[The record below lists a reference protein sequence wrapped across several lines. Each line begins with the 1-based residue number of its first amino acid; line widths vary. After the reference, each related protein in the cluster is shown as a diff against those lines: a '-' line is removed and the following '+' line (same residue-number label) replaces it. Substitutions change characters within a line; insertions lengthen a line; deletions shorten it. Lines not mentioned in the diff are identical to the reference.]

1 MNHLNITVSQRFTA
15 AFSHFQ
21 NQWTSTL
28 EKPKRSKKLVFAA
41 LAMSSLLSFGNAYAV
56 DPITVEGSQV
66 LVGGQPD
73 GMAGNSYFWTNN
85 TWGGAP
91 FYNQDSV
98 SWLKQDWKTRIVRA
112 AMGVDEGSGNYL
124 DSRSANVNRVRALVD
139 AAIAEDLYVI
149 IDWHSHHAEDYEA
162 EAIAFFEEMAR
173 DYGDKNN
180 VIYEI
185 YNEPL
190 NNTDWSSTIKPYAEA
205 VIAKIRAIDPDN
217 LIIVGTQTW
226 SQEVEKA
233 ADDPITGY
241 DNIAYTLHFY
251 SGTHTKW
258 LRDRAER
265 AMDKGIAL
273 VVTEW
278 GTTNYSGGGP
288 IYLEETQRWVDW
300 MKEFEI
306 THLNWSVNDKNES
319 ASIVKGGAN
328 PNGGW
333 SNSDL
338 TDSGRWV
345 RNMMRDFN
353 GDSDNGGGDGS
364 GGDSGGGTPPSNNAP
379 NVNIFLPNSNLTVD
393 EGYSLMVEADAD
405 DSDGSIQSTRLYIN
419 GSLVRVENYAPYQWG
434 HSGSPNPSEL
444 NGLSAGTYTIRV
456 DATDNDGDV
465 SSDSFTLTVNSASS
479 GDGGSDGDSGADS
492 GDEETG
498 GECQSYSGN
507 KRSEINLSSS
517 TCIDFAGGVT
527 GKTIQVWD
535 SDTNSSCNFRGT
547 INSIDGSGSTAI
559 TSNYKKITGFSGSK
573 LEFDASNG
581 CQYVK
586 VRRY

>member
-1 MNHLNITVSQRFTA
+1 MNHSVTGSLQRLKA
-15 AFSHFQ
+15 AFIIIKNLIDAPAVAARQ
-21 NQWTSTL
+21 R
-28 EKPKRSKKLVFAA
+28 KRCRKLAVGVLTFTCFC
-41 LAMSSLLSFGNAYAV
+41 SIGSVNAV

-66 LVGGQPD
+66 LVGGQAD

-91 FYNQDSV
+91 FYNQSSV
-98 SWLKQDWKTRIVRA
+98 SWLKQDWNTRIVRA
-112 AMGVDEGSGNYL
+112 AMGVDEGDGNYL
-124 DSRSANVNRVRALVD
+124 DARAANVNRVKALVE

-162 EAIAFFEEMAR
+162 EAIAFFEEMALE
-173 DYGDKNN
+173 YGDKNN

-190 NNTDWSSTIKPYAEA
+190 DDTDWSTTIKPYAEA

-251 SGTHTKW
+251 SGTHTQW

-278 GTTNYSGGGP
+278 GTTNYSGNGP
-288 IYLEETQRWVDW
+288 IYLEESQRWVDW
-300 MKEFEI
+300 MKEFDI

-319 ASIVKGGAN
+319 ASIVRGGAS
-328 PNGGW
+328 PSGGW
-333 SNSDL
+333 SDSDL

-345 RNMMRDFN
+345 RDMMIAFN
-353 GDSDNGGGDGS
+353 GHSDNGGG
-364 GGDSGGGTPPSNNAP
+364 GGPTPPGNTAP
-379 NVNIFLPNSNLTVD
+379 SVDFLMPNGDITV
-393 EGYSLMVEADAD
+393 EPGYSLEVEADAQ
-405 DSDGSIQSTRLYIN
+405 DSDGSVQSTRLYID
-419 GSLVRVENYAPYQWG
+419 GSLVRVENFRRYQWG
-434 HSGSPNPSEL
+434 HSTSPNPDEL
-444 NGLSAGTYTIRV
+444 NNLSPGTYTIRV
-456 DATDNDGDV
+456 EATDNDGDIG
-465 SSDSFTLTVNSASS
+465 SSSFTLTVNDTSTGGGGPVS
-479 GDGGSDGDSGADS
+479 GD
-492 GDEETG
+492 
-498 GECQSYSGN
+498 CQNYSGSS
-507 KRSEINLSSS
+507 REEINLSSAS
-517 TCIDFAGGVT
+517 CITFAGGLT
-527 GKTIQVWD
+527 GKTLQIWD
-535 SDTNSSCNFRGT
+535 SDTNSSCDFRGT
-547 INSIDGSGSTAI
+547 INSVDGSSASTAI
-559 TSNYKKITGFSGSK
+559 TSNYKKITDLNGST
-573 LEFDASNG
+573 LDFNASNG
-581 CQYVK
+581 CQFIK